1 MIDVFHLDVQP
12 FLGAFT
18 VDHSV
23 PTGLKGDNQ
32 APIFATFPTV
42 SATKGDG
49 FLRDSMVIPTKG
61 DVQSAFLAASA
72 SKGDVFMADSCDF
85 CDVDVDMMPVD
96 VDMMPV
102 DVDMVSVDED
112 MVSISHKSSRFALI
126 SHASVHPLGK
136 SLTEILQLE

>member
-32 APIFATFPTV
+32 APIFATFPAV

-49 FLRDSMVIPTKG
+49 FLHDSVVIPTKG
-61 DVQSAFLAASA
+61 DVQSTFLAASA
-72 SKGDVFMADSCDF
+72 SKGDVFMADSCD
-85 CDVDVDMMPVD
+85 MMPVD
-96 VDMMPV
+96 A
-102 DVDMVSVDED
+102 DMVSVDVD
-112 MVSISHKSSRFALI
+112 IVSISHESSHFAPC
-126 SHASVHPLGK
+126 SHAHTQYLGK
-136 SLTEILQLE
+136 SLTEINQLE

>member
-32 APIFATFPTV
+32 APIFATFPAV

-49 FLRDSMVIPTKG
+49 FLRDSVVIPTKG
-61 DVQSAFLAASA
+61 DVQSTFLAASA

-85 CDVDVDMMPVD
+85 CAVDVDMMPIDVDMMPVD
-96 VDMMPV
+96 V
-102 DVDMVSVDED
+102 D

>member
-32 APIFATFPTV
+32 APIFATFPAA

-49 FLRDSMVIPTKG
+49 FLRDSVVIPTKG
-61 DVQSAFLAASA
+61 DVQSTFLAASA

-102 DVDMVSVDED
+102 DVDMVSVDVD
-112 MVSISHKSSRFALI
+112 MVSFSHESSHFAPC
-126 SHASVHPLGK
+126 SHAHTQYLGK
-136 SLTEILQLE
+136 SLTEINQLE